1 MNMTRSVPE
10 IAAYSRGDL
19 ASINCTEPDP
29 YPNWAQH
36 AEAEAHDL
44 RTIKLD
50 GMTIAAMGYVP
61 TSRLEAQAFAV
72 VDRQACK
79 GVGKQV
85 AALIRAQQIQWM
97 EHTGIPQA
105 HASCPA
111 NDRAARVFLQ
121 VIGYKPA
128 GHTATT
134 ANFIMTW
141 SKEHE

>member
-1 MNMTRSVPE
+1 MNMTRSAPE
-10 IAAYSRGDL
+10 IAAYARGDL

-44 RTIKLD
+44 RTIKMD
-50 GMTIAAMGYVP
+50 GVIIAAMGYVP
-61 TSRLEAQAFAV
+61 ISRIEAQAFAV
-72 VDRQACK
+72 VDREACK

-85 AALIRAQQIQWM
+85 AALIRSQQIQWM

-141 SKEHE
+141 SKEHG

>member
-1 MNMTRSVPE
+1 MNMTRSAPE

-19 ASINCTEPDP
+19 AAINCIEPDP
-29 YPNWAQH
+29 FPNWAQH

-50 GMTIAAMGYVP
+50 GVIIAAMGYVP